1 MQEKGLPTE
10 LGTKNVWKLLVQY
23 AVPSVIAMTA
33 ASVYNITDSI
43 FIGQGVGALAISGLA
58 VTFPFINLA
67 AAFGAMVG
75 VGASTLMSL
84 RLGQKDYEV
93 ANKIL
98 GNVLL
103 LNITLGILLSV
114 VMLSFLDPILHFFGA
129 SDATIPYAR
138 DYMVVILLGN
148 VITHM
153 YFGLNALLRASGHPK
168 ISMYTTLIS
177 VLINLILT
185 PIFIYKFDWGIRGA
199 ALATVIS
206 QTLMLLWQLKIFTN
220 TNNFIH
226 LQRKAIR
233 FKRKIVFDMLSI
245 GLSPFLMNVTASAV
259 VIIMNQSLLR
269 YGGDNAVGAFGIIN
283 RVAFLFPM
291 VVLGLTQGMQPI
303 VGYNYGAGNFSRMNK
318 ALKYTIFLATGVTTI
333 GFLIGEFM
341 PRMVASVF
349 TTDVELIGY
358 SVEGLRI
365 VLIFFPIIG
374 FQMASSYF
382 FQSIGM
388 TKKAIFMSLTR
399 QVLFLIP
406 GLLILPS
413 FFGLKGIWYSMPLSD
428 LLSAIVAAFL
438 LASQYKKT
446 NLLIKTQNK

>member
-114 VMLSFLDPILHFFGA
+114 VMLSFLDPILYFFGA

-349 TTDVELIGY
+349 TTDEELIGY

-438 LASQYKKT
+438 LAAQYKKT

>member
-114 VMLSFLDPILHFFGA
+114 VMLSFLDPILYFFGA
-129 SDATIPYAR
+129 SYATIPYAR

-226 LQRKAIR
+226 LQRKAFR

-349 TTDVELIGY
+349 TTDEELIEY

-438 LASQYKKT
+438 LAAQYKKT

>member
-114 VMLSFLDPILHFFGA
+114 VMLSFLDPILYFFGA
-129 SDATIPYAR
+129 SYATIPYAR

-226 LQRKAIR
+226 LQRKAFR

-349 TTDVELIGY
+349 TTDEELIGY

-438 LASQYKKT
+438 LAAQYKKT

>member
-114 VMLSFLDPILHFFGA
+114 VMLSFLDPILYFFGA
-129 SDATIPYAR
+129 SYATIPYAR

-206 QTLMLLWQLKIFTN
+206 QILMLLWQLKIFTN

-226 LQRKAIR
+226 LQRKAFR

-349 TTDVELIGY
+349 TTDEELIGY

>member
-114 VMLSFLDPILHFFGA
+114 VMLSFLDPILYFFGA
-129 SDATIPYAR
+129 SYATIPYAR

-349 TTDVELIGY
+349 TTDEELIGY

-388 TKKAIFMSLTR
+388 TNKAIFMSLTR

-438 LASQYKKT
+438 LAAQYKKT

>member
-114 VMLSFLDPILHFFGA
+114 VMLSFLDPILYFFGA
-129 SDATIPYAR
+129 SYATIPYAR

-349 TTDVELIGY
+349 TTDEELIGY

-374 FQMASSYF
+374 FQMVSSYF

-413 FFGLKGIWYSMPLSD
+413 IFGLKGIWYSMPLSD

>member
-114 VMLSFLDPILHFFGA
+114 VMLSFLDPILYFFGA

-349 TTDVELIGY
+349 TTDEELIEY
-358 SVEGLRI
+358 AVEGLRI

-413 FFGLKGIWYSMPLSD
+413 IFGLKGIWYSMPLSD

-438 LASQYKKT
+438 LAAQYKKT

>member
-67 AAFGAMVG
+67 AAFGSMVG

-114 VMLSFLDPILHFFGA
+114 VMLSFLDPILYFFGA
-129 SDATIPYAR
+129 SYATIPYAR

-226 LQRKAIR
+226 LQRKAFR

-349 TTDVELIGY
+349 TTDEELIGY

>member
-114 VMLSFLDPILHFFGA
+114 VMLSFLDPILYFFGA
-129 SDATIPYAR
+129 SYATIPYAR

-185 PIFIYKFDWGIRGA
+185 PIFIYKFDWGVRGA

-226 LQRKAIR
+226 LQRKAFR

-349 TTDVELIGY
+349 TTDEELIGY

>member
-33 ASVYNITDSI
+33 TSVYNITDSI

-114 VMLSFLDPILHFFGA
+114 VMLSFLDPILYFFGA

-349 TTDVELIGY
+349 TTDEELIEY

>member
-114 VMLSFLDPILHFFGA
+114 VMLSFLDPILYFFGA
-129 SDATIPYAR
+129 SYATIPYAR

-349 TTDVELIGY
+349 TTDEELIEY

-438 LASQYKKT
+438 LAAQYKKT

>member
-114 VMLSFLDPILHFFGA
+114 VMLSFLDPILYFFGA
-129 SDATIPYAR
+129 SYASIPYAR

-226 LQRKAIR
+226 LQRKAFR

-349 TTDVELIGY
+349 TTDEELIGY

-413 FFGLKGIWYSMPLSD
+413 FFGLKGIWCSMPLSD

>member
-67 AAFGAMVG
+67 AAFGSMVG

-114 VMLSFLDPILHFFGA
+114 VMLSFLDPILYFFGA
-129 SDATIPYAR
+129 SYATIPYAR

-185 PIFIYKFDWGIRGA
+185 PIFIYKFDWGVRGA

-206 QTLMLLWQLKIFTN
+206 QTLMLLWQFKIFTN

-349 TTDVELIGY
+349 TTDEELIGY

-438 LASQYKKT
+438 LAAQYKKT

>member
-114 VMLSFLDPILHFFGA
+114 VMLSFLDPILYFFGA
-129 SDATIPYAR
+129 SYATIPYAR

-349 TTDVELIGY
+349 TTDEELIGY

>member
-10 LGTKNVWKLLVQY
+10 LGTKNVWKLLLQY

-114 VMLSFLDPILHFFGA
+114 VMLSFLDPILYFFGA
-129 SDATIPYAR
+129 SYATIPYAR

-226 LQRKAIR
+226 LQRKAFR

-349 TTDVELIGY
+349 TTDEELIEY
-358 SVEGLRI
+358 AVEGLRI

-438 LASQYKKT
+438 LAAQYKKT

>member
-114 VMLSFLDPILHFFGA
+114 VMLSFLDPILYFFGA
-129 SDATIPYAR
+129 SYATIPYAR

-413 FFGLKGIWYSMPLSD
+413 IFGLKGIWYSMPLSD

-438 LASQYKKT
+438 LAAQYKKT

>member
-114 VMLSFLDPILHFFGA
+114 VMLSFLDPILYFFGA
-129 SDATIPYAR
+129 SYATIPYAR

-349 TTDVELIGY
+349 TTDEELIEY

>member
-114 VMLSFLDPILHFFGA
+114 VMLSFLDPILYFFGA
-129 SDATIPYAR
+129 SQATIPYAR

-349 TTDVELIGY
+349 TTDEELIEY
-358 SVEGLRI
+358 AVEGLRI

-413 FFGLKGIWYSMPLSD
+413 IFGLKGIWYSMPLSD

-438 LASQYKKT
+438 LAAQYKKT

>member
-114 VMLSFLDPILHFFGA
+114 VMLSFLDPILYFFGA
-129 SDATIPYAR
+129 SYATIPYAR

-177 VLINLILT
+177 VIINLILT

-349 TTDVELIGY
+349 TTDEELIGY

>member
-114 VMLSFLDPILHFFGA
+114 VMLSFLDPILYFFGA
-129 SDATIPYAR
+129 SYATIPYAR

-349 TTDVELIGY
+349 TTDEELIGY

-438 LASQYKKT
+438 LAAQYKKT

>member
-114 VMLSFLDPILHFFGA
+114 VMLSFLDPILYFFGA
-129 SDATIPYAR
+129 SQATIPYAR

-153 YFGLNALLRASGHPK
+153 YLGLNALLRASGHPK

-349 TTDVELIGY
+349 TTDEELIEY
-358 SVEGLRI
+358 AVEGLRI

-413 FFGLKGIWYSMPLSD
+413 IFGLKGIWYSMPLSD

-438 LASQYKKT
+438 LAAQYKKT

>member
-10 LGTKNVWKLLVQY
+10 LGTKNVWKLLLQY

-114 VMLSFLDPILHFFGA
+114 VMLSFLDPILYFFGA
-129 SDATIPYAR
+129 SYATIPYAR

-349 TTDVELIGY
+349 TTDEELIEY

-438 LASQYKKT
+438 LAAQYKKT

>member
-10 LGTKNVWKLLVQY
+10 LGTKNVWKLLLQY

-114 VMLSFLDPILHFFGA
+114 VMLSFLDPILYFFGA
-129 SDATIPYAR
+129 SHATIPYAR

-349 TTDVELIGY
+349 TTDEELIEY

-413 FFGLKGIWYSMPLSD
+413 IFGLKGIWYSMPLSD

>member
-114 VMLSFLDPILHFFGA
+114 VMLSFLDPILYFFGA
-129 SDATIPYAR
+129 SYATIPYAR

-206 QTLMLLWQLKIFTN
+206 QTLMLLWQFKIFTN

-349 TTDVELIGY
+349 TTDEELIGY

-438 LASQYKKT
+438 LAAQYKKT

>member
-114 VMLSFLDPILHFFGA
+114 VMLSFLDPILYFFGA

-226 LQRKAIR
+226 LQRKAFR

-291 VVLGLTQGMQPI
+291 VVLGLTQGMH
-303 VGYNYGAGNFSRMNK
+303 
-318 ALKYTIFLATGVTTI
+318 
-333 GFLIGEFM
+333 
-341 PRMVASVF
+341 
-349 TTDVELIGY
+349 
-358 SVEGLRI
+358 
-365 VLIFFPIIG
+365 
-374 FQMASSYF
+374 
-382 FQSIGM
+382 
-388 TKKAIFMSLTR
+388 
-399 QVLFLIP
+399 
-406 GLLILPS
+406 
-413 FFGLKGIWYSMPLSD
+413 
-428 LLSAIVAAFL
+428 
-438 LASQYKKT
+438 
-446 NLLIKTQNK
+446 

>member
-67 AAFGAMVG
+67 AAFGSMVG

-114 VMLSFLDPILHFFGA
+114 VMLSFLDPILYFFGA
-129 SDATIPYAR
+129 SYATIPYAR

-206 QTLMLLWQLKIFTN
+206 QTLMLLWQFKIFTN

-245 GLSPFLMNVTASAV
+245 GLSPFLMNVTASTV

-291 VVLGLTQGMQPI
+291 VVSGLTQGMQPI

-349 TTDVELIGY
+349 TTDEELIGY

-413 FFGLKGIWYSMPLSD
+413 IFGLKGIWYSMPLSD